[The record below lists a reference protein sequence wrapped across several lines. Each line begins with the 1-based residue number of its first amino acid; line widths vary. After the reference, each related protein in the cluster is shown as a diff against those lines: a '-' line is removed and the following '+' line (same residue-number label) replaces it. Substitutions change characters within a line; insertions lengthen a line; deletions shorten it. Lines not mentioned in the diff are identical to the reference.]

1 MSESPQF
8 NLTGLTLWV
17 VPGAVLDYE
26 SGVTSYLVKVL
37 ILDNGSPPMNTTYGF
52 AVEVCMCAG
61 CAMRVRPGDA
71 RGVCCVCEGCVHVCG
86 CTMCSLHAQ

>member
-1 MSESPQF
+1 VSPQF

-37 ILDNGSPPMNTTYGF
+37 ILDNGSPPLNTTYGF

-61 CAMRVRPGDA
+61 CAMRVRPGGA
-71 RGVCCVCEGCVHVCG
+71 RGVLCV
-86 CTMCSLHAQ
+86 